1 MEPVTEAPPSTSRG
15 NPTSDRADA
24 RGADGAGTTEAAA
37 VDQMDGDPPGRA
49 VPVRRTSRGA
59 SEARDDA
66 EVRLT
71 SGDAGMATIRTVLGE
86 DGSGPSEQEPDDP
99 DDSGHAVADD
109 VPQAIRRAG
118 GSDVSKG
125 RPADAVDVD
134 MPDDGGEIMTNRP
147 AWSHAGAVPRE
158 TLAGPPEGQAGITS
172 TAVERTD
179 GSAAAEPASDGAGDV
194 PGGREGGAGAR
205 MGTDDTV
212 AEKAAGRG
220 VWAPAPIGVPGDPD
234 ERRRAALV
242 ESLPPLSEDTP
253 VLAELHQDTRRRIE
267 LQGRRFPRPDGT
279 RVITVANQKGGVG
292 KTTTTVNL
300 AAALAQSGLTVLVLD
315 SDPQGNASTALGVE
329 HRAGT
334 PSIYEVLVESAPMH
348 TAVQESPD
356 VPGLFCVPA
365 TIDLSGAEI
374 ELVSMVARETRLRTA
389 LEHYLTWRA
398 DNGLE
403 PIDYVLVD
411 CPPSLGLL
419 TVNAFATGREV
430 LIPIQ
435 CEYYALEGLSQ
446 LLKTI
451 ELIQAHLNPGLHVST
466 ILLTMFDARTNLAQ
480 QVAEEVRTHF
490 PDRTLRTTVPRSV
503 RISEAPSYG
512 QTVMTYDPGSSGA
525 LAYLEAARELADRG
539 AGSPDDVADGAE
551 PRTGTHARVDGGAQ
565 PHRPTPVGWADDEPA
580 SGETPTPG
588 WDNWRSAGKEEW

>member
-1 MEPVTEAPPSTSRG
+1 MGRPVFGRGKRRVAPVSAVGVSGEAPYVVVDGVPAGAVEPGQGASPSSAPVASAVSRETAAPG
-15 NPTSDRADA
+15 IVVGA
-24 RGADGAGTTEAAA
+24 REAAPVSEGRMGSGAG
-37 VDQMDGDPPGRA
+37 
-49 VPVRRTSRGA
+49 
-59 SEARDDA
+59 DDI
-66 EVRLT
+66 E
-71 SGDAGMATIRTVLGE
+71 
-86 DGSGPSEQEPDDP
+86 
-99 DDSGHAVADD
+99 DD
-109 VPQAIRRAG
+109 V
-118 GSDVSKG
+118 G
-125 RPADAVDVD
+125 RNV
-134 MPDDGGEIMTNRP
+134 TNRP
-147 AWSHAGAVPRE
+147 AGFGTQLPARD
-158 TLAGPPEGQAGITS
+158 TLAGSIAEPVDVTS
-172 TAVERTD
+172 TAVEQPDELATAGPTGSGGSDVQD
-179 GSAAAEPASDGAGDV
+179 GHE
-194 PGGREGGAGAR
+194 AGAETR
-205 MGTDDTV
+205 MGGDDTAV
-212 AEKAAGRG
+212 EQAAGWSG
-220 VWAPAPIGVPGDPD
+220 WSSGPADPPIDAD

-242 ESLPPLSEDTP
+242 ESLPPVSEDTP
-253 VLAELHQDTRRRIE
+253 VLAELHQDARRRIE
-267 LQGRRFPRPDGT
+267 LQGRRFPRPDRT
-279 RVITVANQKGGVG
+279 RVITIANQKGGVG

-334 PSIYEVLVESAPMH
+334 PSIYEVLVESAPMQI
-348 TAVQESPD
+348 AVQESPD

-389 LEHYLTWRA
+389 LEHYMTWREA
-398 DNGLE
+398 SGLD

-451 ELIQAHLNPGLHVST
+451 ELIQAHLNPTLHVST

-490 PDRTLRTTVPRSV
+490 PERTLRTTVPRSV

-512 QTVMTYDPGSSGA
+512 QTVMTYDPTSSGA
-525 LAYLEAARELADRG
+525 LAYLEAARELAERG
-539 AGSPDDVADGAE
+539 ASGTGATTVAADGTGA
-551 PRTGTHARVDGGAQ
+551 RTNIVPADGDNTRSGAHARVAPPTPG
-565 PHRPTPVGWADDEPA
+565 PRPTPIGWTAPDSTS
-580 SGETPTPG
+580 SGGGQVPG
-588 WDNWRSAGKEEW
+588 RDHWRSVGKEEW